1 MVKKLTMIALAMLLT
16 SASALARPA
25 TKGIVN
31 ATQPDGTTVGLRLI
45 GDEYHHYNTTSD
57 GYALVKDA
65 RGYYVYAQLNADGR
79 LVPTTLIA
87 HDAEA
92 RSAQELAFLQQ
103 TGRLTPQ
110 PSKQAVQL
118 KQQNAARRAG
128 GRDIGARGRLGSR
141 PPKIHKG
148 TWRDE
153 LTKTRLPLR

>member
-103 TGRLTPQ
+103 TGRLTD
-110 PSKQAVQL
+110 
-118 KQQNAARRAG
+118 AARFPG
-128 GRDIGARGRLGSR
+128 DMGRCQTSADQRERQSLRKGDRVQIDEIG
-141 PPKIHKG
+141 
-148 TWRDE
+148 TE
-153 LTKTRLPLR
+153 LVII